1 MMWIGTVAYQGS
13 SVSKTNV
20 RLVTIGGLMALAALG
35 CITAIASAQ
44 TSTITSD
51 VSRPVQGAGHDYVS
65 SFAETVNPANGTL
78 SINLPMQ
85 PAHSRGFTL
94 PVSLIYNSGQVNH
107 FQSAVPGIGELIPD
121 SFSSLSSGGWSDTLP
136 YASSADWTQAL
147 PSSLVN
153 GKWDCEYTSSYVF
166 YDPSGGS
173 HSLGLA
179 GVSYLQSQGG
189 GGDPATGVGP
199 ELNAPVEFVAP
210 TSGTD
215 TKVVA
220 NALADCNGVPGSGST
235 APSCS
240 YGAASFTVSELDGT
254 VYTFPWNEVGYNATT
269 STSSGG
275 AAVATFSRTDFY
287 FPSVRANSR
296 TQQACRSLSR

>member
-1 MMWIGTVAYQGS
+1 
-13 SVSKTNV
+13 
-20 RLVTIGGLMALAALG
+20 
-35 CITAIASAQ
+35 
-44 TSTITSD
+44 
-51 VSRPVQGAGHDYVS
+51 
-65 SFAETVNPANGTL
+65 
-78 SINLPMQ
+78 
-85 PAHSRGFTL
+85 
-94 PVSLIYNSGQVNH
+94 VNH

-189 GGDPATGVGP
+189 GGDPATGVCP
-199 ELNAPVEFVAP
+199 ELNAPAEFVAP